1 MLRLELVT
9 LCGLLNS
16 GEETGSRGSLF
27 LRDLSQPWPQP
38 WCLPLPFCPCWCLN
52 PGERPL
58 VANASLIFFFFSLY
72 ILCFIFVQSVVSHC
86 SQAVIELVTVLLP
99 QPPECC
105 EVTEASASPGSVS
118 LLWSAVA
125 GPREP
130 QALGPGWADLPFLF
144 LLR

>member
-1 MLRLELVT
+1 M
-9 LCGLLNS
+9 
-16 GEETGSRGSLF
+16 
-27 LRDLSQPWPQP
+27 
-38 WCLPLPFCPCWCLN
+38 
-52 PGERPL
+52 
-58 VANASLIFFFFSLY
+58 
-72 ILCFIFVQSVVSHC
+72 VSHC

-144 LLR
+144 LLRSLPPRPSLCGQARRPQQLPAFALLRSVLKRVREAWSLYILGALSKNKTQDLVFK

>member
-1 MLRLELVT
+1 MVSAPL
-9 LCGLLNS
+9 
-16 GEETGSRGSLF
+16 
-27 LRDLSQPWPQP
+27 WPMP
-38 WCLPLPFCPCWCLN
+38 HP
-52 PGERPL
+52 
-58 VANASLIFFFFSLY
+58 FFFSLY

-86 SQAVIELVTVLLP
+86 NQAVIELVTVLLP

-144 LLR
+144 LLRSLPPRPSLCGQARRPQQLPAFALLRSVLKGEGSLEFVHFRGTL